1 MDAKKDCHLTI
12 EFEKYDALDLAEQVA
27 RKEVTPAEL
36 VDVAISCIERVNGQ
50 LNCVNIENYEQAR
63 KTALYPITQAKINP
77 CLGVCGLRH
86 WSFTTAL
93 AAAPPWPGSHSGF
106 PHERGGAL

>member
-1 MDAKKDCHLTI
+1 MTI

-36 VDVAISCIERVNGQ
+36 VDVAISRIERVNGQ

-63 KTALYPITQAKINP
+63 KTAGEPLPDSP
-77 CLGVCGLRH
+77 FRGV
-86 WSFTTAL
+86 SFVRILETVYVR
-93 AAAPPWPGSHSGF
+93 S
-106 PHERGGAL
+106 